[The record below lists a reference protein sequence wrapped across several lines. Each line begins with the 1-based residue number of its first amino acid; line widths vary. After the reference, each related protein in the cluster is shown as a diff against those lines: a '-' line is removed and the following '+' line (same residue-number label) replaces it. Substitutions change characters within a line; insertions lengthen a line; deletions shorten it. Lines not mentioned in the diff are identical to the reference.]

1 MLALVGL
8 GLAGQFWSA
17 LVLIMVWALLAS
29 AGMPLRQAY
38 VNGLIPSQQRATIL
52 SFDSLMASTGGV
64 VTQPALG
71 RVADVWGYPAS
82 FLVSSALSACALPF
96 LVKAR
101 TDAAGRALSRAGGG
115 AGRARRRAPRA
126 VSPNIATA
134 ASGAPVT
141 ASRHAGAGGESSR
154 GRARADLVRTV
165 RRARRRHWSRRC
177 CSFPPFPRWYWFRL
191 HWSPPALPTVT
202 MAAVARSD
210 TQPLFDRGP
219 RRSAPSR
226 AW

>member
-101 TDAAGRALSRAGGG
+101 NGCAAADARVSRAGGG
-115 AGRARRRAPRA
+115 AGRARRRA
-126 VSPNIATA
+126 
-134 ASGAPVT
+134 
-141 ASRHAGAGGESSR
+141 
-154 GRARADLVRTV
+154 
-165 RRARRRHWSRRC
+165 RR
-177 CSFPPFPRWYWFRL
+177 
-191 HWSPPALPTVT
+191 
-202 MAAVARSD
+202 AVARTSRRRRAAPGHRERSGTRPVIGGEHGD
-210 TQPLFDRGP
+210 FPEPPMGTPLAPVPPVLLVPLFPGVP
-219 RRSAPSR
+219 VPPHGA
-226 AW
+226 AHA

>member
-1 MLALVGL
+1 MRRIAADSVQFGWRVRRIRLLMLAAPFTGGVGVYVFYALQPHLLDLFHDERAYGIAGIAAAAVAAAQIAGGLLAERIGRLFPHRLTAYLALAAVGVLALVGL

-101 TDAAGRALSRAGGG
+101 NGAAAGSAVPAAAPDERAAE
-115 AGRARRRAPRA
+115 
-126 VSPNIATA
+126 
-134 ASGAPVT
+134 
-141 ASRHAGAGGESSR
+141 RHE
-154 GRARADLVRTV
+154 
-165 RRARRRHWSRRC
+165 
-177 CSFPPFPRWYWFRL
+177 
-191 HWSPPALPTVT
+191 
-202 MAAVARSD
+202 
-210 TQPLFDRGP
+210 
-219 RRSAPSR
+219 
-226 AW
+226 